1 MFSLLNDKEI
11 QELALQGM
19 IEPFTPEM
27 VRKMGD
33 RKVFS
38 FGLGSYGYDLRLSP
52 KEFKIFRH
60 IPGSVVDPKDFNQ
73 KHLENAELYH
83 SDRGDY
89 FIIPGNSYGLG
100 VALERLSMPP
110 DVMAVCAGKSSYARV
125 GVIVNVTPAEAKWSG
140 HLTLEFSNAS
150 PADVKI
156 YCQEGVTQLLFLKGS
171 PCETTYSDRNGKY
184 QDQPEQV
191 VLARV

>member
-11 QELALQGM
+11 KELASQGM

-27 VRKMGD
+27 VRKVGD

-38 FGLGSYGYDLRLSP
+38 YGCGSFGYDLRLSP

-60 IPGSVVDPKDFNQ
+60 IPGSVVDPKDFNP
-73 KHLENAELYH
+73 KHLENAELHH

-110 DVMAVCAGKSSYARV
+110 DVIAICVGKSSYARV
-125 GVIVNVTPAEAKWSG
+125 ATIANITPAENSWKG
-140 HLTLEFSNAS
+140 HLTLEFSNSS
-150 PADVKI
+150 PADVKL
-156 YCQEGVTQLLFLKGS
+156 YAGEGAVQLLFLRGN
-171 PCETTYSDRNGKY
+171 PCEVTYSDRNGKY